1 MTPDRRIF
9 RLPGAHM
16 IGRVLLNYRIVDKL
30 GQGGQGTVYRAI
42 DVTLDRP
49 VVIKVL
55 PPELTDKTANL
66 ARFEREAKLA
76 SSLDHP
82 NICTIFGLYRVEGVH
97 FIAMQQIDGLNV
109 RQLVDGRPLELRS
122 ALSIAVQVAD
132 ALAAAHARGII
143 HRDVKAGNV
152 MVTDSGVVKVL
163 DFGLAKLMEGGNE
176 VSNDPQLTEVGVPYG
191 TATYAAPEQAQGAN
205 VDQRADIFSTGVLLY
220 EMLAGTWP
228 FRGKTTVDVRYAVLH
243 HTPQPFAEARSDE
256 SPCFVRLQE
265 ILDRA
270 LAKEPGDRYQKIEEM
285 RNDLHRVLRE
295 MDGDTSLSSSSTGAI
310 ARVPPRH
317 LADDGSSLANV
328 LRHRKIAVGIG
339 AALVIGL
346 LLAAY
351 GLFVR
356 RSNNTAFDSLAVLPF
371 TNASADPDSE
381 YLSDGLTESL
391 NNSLSQLPYLKVR
404 SRNTVFH
411 YKGQEADS
419 QKIGRELG
427 VRALLSGR
435 VMHRGDEL
443 AVSVELIDAQ
453 DDSHIWGAQYSRK
466 LADIIALP
474 EEIARDTSEKLRLRL
489 SGAEQKQ
496 LTKHYATNSEAYR
509 LYLQGRYYWNQRT
522 AGGLQQGSEYFNQV
536 ISKDPNYAPA
546 YTGLADCYALLNVYN
561 VAPATEVYPKAQAA
575 AARALELDESLAEA
589 HTSLAFVSYRYYW
602 DWAKAE
608 QHFKRAIELKSD
620 YATAHQ
626 WYSAFLAASGRHNEA
641 IAEARRAHELEP
653 FSLTIY
659 ADLVRHLYYAR
670 HYDEAIVECR
680 KSIETDQKFARG
692 HVELG
697 QVLEQKGLHDE
708 AVAEFQ
714 KALALSENSVAAMT
728 GLGHAFALSGK
739 KAEALNVIKKLEDL
753 SKQHYVSPYHTAVIY
768 AGLGDKTQALAW
780 LEKARDERF
789 NWIPFIQ
796 VDPLFDN
803 LRSDPRFADLVKSIR
818 L

>member
-1 MTPDRRIF
+1 
-9 RLPGAHM
+9 M
-16 IGRVLLNYRIVDKL
+16 IGREILNYRIVDKL

-55 PPELTDKTANL
+55 PPELTGQTANM

-82 NICTIFGLYRVEGVH
+82 NICTIFGLYRVEGIH
-97 FIAMQQIDGLNV
+97 FIAMQQVDGLNV
-109 RQLVDGRPLELRS
+109 RQLVDGQPLELRS

-143 HRDVKAGNV
+143 HRDVKASNV
-152 MVTDSGVVKVL
+152 MVTETGVVKVL
-163 DFGLAKLMEGGNE
+163 DFGLAKLLEGGNE
-176 VSNDPQLTEVGVPYG
+176 VSNDPQLTEIGVPYG

-243 HTPQPFAEARSDE
+243 HTPKPFVEARSDK
-256 SPCFVRLQE
+256 SPVFVRLQA
-265 ILDRA
+265 ILERA

-285 RNDLHRVLRE
+285 RNDLYRELRAL
-295 MDGDTSLSSSSTGAI
+295 DGETSLSSSASNNITH
-310 ARVPPRH
+310 VPPRH
-317 LADDGSSLANV
+317 LNAGRLRLRER
-328 LRHRKIAVGIG
+328 LRHKKVKAGLAAVVVIA
-339 AALVIGL
+339 L

-351 GLFVR
+351 GLFFR
-356 RSNNTAFDSLAVLPF
+356 RSSNSTAVDSLAVLPF
-371 TNASADPDSE
+371 TNVSADPESE
-381 YLSDGLTESL
+381 YLSDGITESL
-391 NNSLSQLPYLKVR
+391 INSLSQVPNLKVR

-411 YKGQEADS
+411 YKGQAADA

-435 VMHRGDEL
+435 VVHHGNEL
-443 AVSVELIDAQ
+443 SVSVELIDAH
-453 DDSHIWGAQYSRK
+453 DDSHIWGAHYSRK
-466 LADIIALP
+466 LSDIIALP
-474 EEIARDTSEKLRLRL
+474 EEIARDTAEKLRLRL
-489 SGAEQKQ
+489 NGSEQKQ
-496 LTKHYATNSEAYR
+496 LTKNYATNSEAYR

-522 AGGLQQGSEYFNQV
+522 AEGLQQGSDYFNQV

-561 VAPATEVYPKAQAA
+561 VVPATDVYPKAQAA
-575 AARALELDESLAEA
+575 AARALELDETLAEA
-589 HTSLAFVSYRYYW
+589 HTSLAFVRYRYYW
-602 DWAKAE
+602 DWAQAD

-626 WYSAFLAASGRHNEA
+626 WYSALLAASGRHNEA

-670 HYDEAIVECR
+670 RYDEAISECR
-680 KSIETDQKFARG
+680 KLIELDQKFARG

-697 QVLEQKGLHDE
+697 QVLEQKGLHAE
-708 AVAEFQ
+708 AVDEFQ
-714 KALALSENSVAAMT
+714 KALALSENLVGALT
-728 GLGHAFALSGK
+728 GLGHAFAISGK
-739 KAEALNVIKKLEDL
+739 QSEALNVIKKLEEL

-768 AGLGDKTQALAW
+768 AGLGDKTQALVW

-796 VDPLFDN
+796 VEPVFDN
-803 LRSDPRFADLVKSIR
+803 LRSDPKFAALAQTIR
-818 L
+818 QE

>member
-1 MTPDRRIF
+1 
-9 RLPGAHM
+9 M
-16 IGRVLLNYRIVDKL
+16 IGREILNYRIVDKL

-55 PPELTDKTANL
+55 PPELTGQTANM

-97 FIAMQQIDGLNV
+97 FIAMQQVDGLNV
-109 RQLVDGRPLELRS
+109 RQLVDGQPLELRS

-143 HRDVKAGNV
+143 HRDVKASNV
-152 MVTDSGVVKVL
+152 MVTDAGVVKVL
-163 DFGLAKLMEGGNE
+163 DFGLAKLLEGGNE
-176 VSNDPQLTEVGVPYG
+176 VSNDPQLTEIGVPYG

-243 HTPQPFAEARSDE
+243 HTPKPFNEVRSDK
-256 SPCFVRLQE
+256 SPVFVRLQA

-270 LAKEPGDRYQKIEEM
+270 LAKEPGDRYQKIEEL
-285 RNDLHRVLRE
+285 RNDLYRALRE
-295 MDGDTSLSSSSTGAI
+295 LDGDTSVSSSAGTNITHVPPRRLNAGGSRLKELLRHKKIAAGLAAVLAIALLLAVYGLFFRRSSST
-310 ARVPPRH
+310 
-317 LADDGSSLANV
+317 S
-328 LRHRKIAVGIG
+328 AV
-339 AALVIGL
+339 
-346 LLAAY
+346 
-351 GLFVR
+351 
-356 RSNNTAFDSLAVLPF
+356 DSLAVLPF
-371 TNASADPDSE
+371 TNVSADPESE
-381 YLSDGLTESL
+381 YLSDGITESL
-391 NNSLSQLPYLKVR
+391 INSLSQLPNLKVR

-411 YKGQEADS
+411 YKGQAADA

-435 VMHRGDEL
+435 VVHHGSEL
-443 AVSVELIDAQ
+443 SVSVELIDTH

-466 LADIIALP
+466 LSDIIALP
-474 EEIARDTSEKLRLRL
+474 EEIARDTAEKLRLRL
-489 SGAEQKQ
+489 NGSEQKQ
-496 LTKHYATNSEAYR
+496 LTKNYATNSEAYR

-522 AGGLQQGSEYFNQV
+522 AEGLQQGSEYFNQV

-561 VAPATEVYPKAQAA
+561 VVPATDVYPKAQAA
-575 AARALELDESLAEA
+575 AARSLELDESLAEA
-589 HTSLAFVSYRYYW
+589 HTSLAFVRYRYYW
-602 DWAKAE
+602 DWAQAE

-626 WYSAFLAASGRHNEA
+626 WYSALLAASGRHNEA

-670 HYDEAIVECR
+670 RYDEAITECR
-680 KSIETDQKFARG
+680 KLIELDQKFARG

-697 QVLEQKGLHDE
+697 QVLASRKGCTPKRWTN
-708 AVAEFQ
+708 F
-714 KALALSENSVAAMT
+714 KRPW
-728 GLGHAFALSGK
+728 
-739 KAEALNVIKKLEDL
+739 
-753 SKQHYVSPYHTAVIY
+753 HYR
-768 AGLGDKTQALAW
+768 KT
-780 LEKARDERF
+780 
-789 NWIPFIQ
+789 
-796 VDPLFDN
+796 
-803 LRSDPRFADLVKSIR
+803 RSL

>member
-1 MTPDRRIF
+1 
-9 RLPGAHM
+9 M
-16 IGRVLLNYRIVDKL
+16 IGREILNYRILDKL
-30 GQGGQGTVYRAI
+30 GQGGQGTVYRALDI
-42 DVTLDRP
+42 TLDRP

-55 PPELTDKTANL
+55 PHELTDKTANL

-82 NICTIFGLYRVEGVH
+82 NICTIFGLYRIEGVH
-97 FIAMQQIDGLNV
+97 FIAMQQVEGRNV

-122 ALSIAVQVAD
+122 ALSIAVQVTD
-132 ALAAAHARGII
+132 ALGAAHARGII
-143 HRDVKAGNV
+143 HRDVKASNV
-152 MVTDSGVVKVL
+152 MVTDAGVVKVL

-176 VSNDPQLTEVGVPYG
+176 VSNDPQLTEIGVPYG

-228 FRGKTTVDVRYAVLH
+228 FRGKTSVDVRYAVLH
-243 HTPQPFAEARSDE
+243 HTPKPIAEMRSDE
-256 SPCFVRLQE
+256 SPFLVRLQE

-270 LAKEPGDRYQKIEEM
+270 LAKEPGDRYQKIEEL
-285 RNDLHRVLRE
+285 RDDLHRVMRE
-295 MDGDTSLSSSSTGAI
+295 IDGDTSLSASSTGTI
-310 ARVPPRH
+310 ARVSPRRMT
-317 LADDGSSLANV
+317 AGGSRLTD
-328 LRHRKIAVGIG
+328 LWRHKTIAFGI
-339 AALVIGL
+339 AAVLVIAL

-351 GLFVR
+351 GLFFR
-356 RSNNTAFDSLAVLPF
+356 RSDTTAAFDSLAVLPF
-371 TNASADPDSE
+371 TNASADPESE
-381 YLSDGLTESL
+381 YLSDGITESL
-391 NNSLSQLPYLKVR
+391 INSLSQLPYLKVR

-411 YKGQEADS
+411 YKGQAADT

-427 VRALLSGR
+427 VRVLLSGR
-435 VMHRGDEL
+435 VMHHGNDL

-466 LADIIALP
+466 LSDIIALP
-474 EEIARDTSEKLRLRL
+474 EEISRDTAEKLRLRL
-489 SGAEQKQ
+489 SGSEQKQ
-496 LTKHYATNSEAYR
+496 LTKNYATNSEAYR

-522 AGGLQQGSEYFNQV
+522 AEGLQQGIAYFNQV
-536 ISKDPNYAPA
+536 ISQDPNYAPA

-561 VAPATEVYPKAQAA
+561 VVPATEVYPKAQAA

-602 DWAKAE
+602 DWAQAE

-626 WYSAFLAASGRHNEA
+626 WYSALLAASGRHNEA
-641 IAEARRAHELEP
+641 VAEVRRAHELEP

-659 ADLVRHLYYAR
+659 ADVVRHLYYAR
-670 HYDEAIVECR
+670 RYDEAIAECR
-680 KSIETDQKFARG
+680 KLIEMDQKFARG

-697 QVLEQKGLHDE
+697 QILEQKGQHGE
-708 AVAEFQ
+708 AVAEFH
-714 KALALSENSVAAMT
+714 KALALSENSVAAIT

-739 KAEALNVIKKLEDL
+739 QSEALNVIKKLGDL

-789 NWIPFIQ
+789 NWIPFIK
-796 VDPLFDN
+796 VDPVFDN
-803 LRSDPRFADLVKSIR
+803 LGSDPKFAALVQNLNQDKSHTILAR
-818 L
+818 

>member
-1 MTPDRRIF
+1 
-9 RLPGAHM
+9 M
-16 IGRVLLNYRIVDKL
+16 IGRVILNYRILDKL

-55 PPELTDKTANL
+55 PPELTGHTANL

-97 FIAMQQIDGLNV
+97 FIAMQQVDGLNV
-109 RQLVDGRPLELRS
+109 RQRVGGRPMELRS
-122 ALSIAVQVAD
+122 ALSIAIQVAD
-132 ALAAAHARGII
+132 ALTAAHARGII
-143 HRDVKAGNV
+143 HRDVKASNV
-152 MVTDSGVVKVL
+152 MVTDAGVVKVL
-163 DFGLAKLMEGGNE
+163 DFGLAKLMEGGSE
-176 VSNDPQLTEVGVPYG
+176 VSNDPQLTEIGVPYG

-228 FRGKTTVDVRYAVLH
+228 FRGRTSVDVRYAVLH
-243 HTPQPFAEARSDE
+243 HTPKPFAEARSDE
-256 SPCFVRLQE
+256 SPFFVRIQE

-270 LAKEPGDRYQKIEEM
+270 LAKEPGKRYQKIEEL
-285 RNDLHRVLRE
+285 RDDLRRVLRE
-295 MDGDTSLSSSSTGAI
+295 IEGDHGFSTSSTDSMTP
-310 ARVPPRH
+310 VPPRRLGAGASRLTDLWH
-317 LADDGSSLANV
+317 
-328 LRHRKIAVGIG
+328 HKKIAVGIA
-339 AALVIGL
+339 AALVIAL

-351 GLFVR
+351 GLFFR
-356 RSNNTAFDSLAVLPF
+356 RSNATAFDSLAVLPF
-371 TNASADPDSE
+371 TNASADPESE
-381 YLSDGLTESL
+381 YLSDGITESL
-391 NNSLSQLPYLKVR
+391 INSLSQLPYLKVR

-411 YKGQEADS
+411 YKGQATDT

-435 VMHRGDEL
+435 VVHHGNEL

-466 LADIIALP
+466 LSDIIALP
-474 EEIARDTSEKLRLRL
+474 EEIARDTAEKLRLRL
-489 SGAEQKQ
+489 SRVEQKQ
-496 LTKHYATNSEAYR
+496 LTKNYATNSDAYR

-522 AGGLQQGSEYFNQV
+522 AEGLQQGSAYFNQV
-536 ISKDPNYAPA
+536 ISKDPKYAPA

-602 DWAKAE
+602 DWAQAE

-641 IAEARRAHELEP
+641 VAEAQRAHELEP

-670 HYDEAIVECR
+670 RYDEAITECR
-680 KSIETDQKFARG
+680 KLIGMDQKFARG

-697 QVLEQKGLHDE
+697 QVLEQKGLHSE

-714 KALALSENSVAAMT
+714 NALALSENSVAALA
-728 GLGHAFALSGK
+728 GLGHTFAVSGK
-739 KAEALNVIKKLEDL
+739 QSEALNVIRKLGDL
-753 SKQHYVSPYHTAVIY
+753 SKQQYVSPYHSAVIY
-768 AGLGDKTQALAW
+768 AGLGDKTQALAG

-803 LRSDPRFADLVKSIR
+803 LRSDPRFAALVQTLKPN
-818 L
+818 

>member
-1 MTPDRRIF
+1 
-9 RLPGAHM
+9 M
-16 IGRVLLNYRIVDKL
+16 IGREILNYRILDKL

-42 DVTLDRP
+42 DVSLDRP

-55 PPELTDKTANL
+55 PPELTEKTANL

-82 NICTIFGLYRVEGVH
+82 NICTIYGLHRVGDVN
-97 FIAMQQIDGLNV
+97 FIAMQQVDGLNV
-109 RQLVDGRPLELRS
+109 RQLVNGRPLELRS
-122 ALSIAVQVAD
+122 ALSIAIQTAD

-143 HRDVKAGNV
+143 HRDIKAGNV
-152 MVTDSGVVKVL
+152 MVTDAGVVKVL
-163 DFGLAKLMEGGNE
+163 DFGLAKLMEGGTE
-176 VSNDPQLTEVGVPYG
+176 VSNDPQLTEIGVPYG

-228 FRGKTTVDVRYAVLH
+228 FRGKTSVDVRYAVLH
-243 HTPQPFAEARSDE
+243 HNPQPIAEARSDD
-256 SPCFVRLQE
+256 SPSLPALQT

-270 LAKEPGDRYQKIEEM
+270 LAKEPDERYQKIEEL
-285 RNDLHRVLRE
+285 RQDLQRVLRE
-295 MDGDTSLSSSSTGAI
+295 IDGDINVSSSSTSAI
-310 ARVPPRH
+310 APVPPRRVP
-317 LADDGSSLANV
+317 AEGASLTKL
-328 LRHRKIAVGIG
+328 LRHRKIAAGI
-339 AALVIGL
+339 AAVLIVGL

-351 GLFVR
+351 GLYF
-356 RSNNTAFDSLAVLPF
+356 RSRNTTAVDSLAVLPF
-371 TNASADPDSE
+371 TNAAGDPESE

-391 NNSLSQLPYLKVR
+391 INSLSQLPYLKVR

-411 YKGQEADS
+411 YKGQVGDA
-419 QKIGRELG
+419 QRIGRELG

-435 VMHRGDEL
+435 VTHHGNEL
-443 AVSVELIDAQ
+443 SVSVELIDAQ
-453 DDSHIWGAQYSRK
+453 DDSTIWGERYSRK
-466 LADIIALP
+466 LSDIIALP
-474 EEIARDTSEKLRLRL
+474 EEIARDTAQKLRLRL
-489 SGAEQKQ
+489 SGSEQKQ
-496 LTKHYATNSEAYR
+496 LTKNYATNSEAYR

-522 AGGLQQGSEYFNQV
+522 AEGLQQGIEYFNQG

-561 VAPATEVYPKAQAA
+561 VLPATEVNQKALAA
-575 AARALELDESLAEA
+575 ATRALELDESLAEA
-589 HTSLAFVSYRYYW
+589 HTSLAFVRYRYFW
-602 DWAKAE
+602 DWEEAE

-626 WYSAFLAASGRHNEA
+626 WYSAFLAASGRHEEA

-670 HYDEAIVECR
+670 RYDEAIAECQ
-680 KSIETDQKFARG
+680 KLIATDQKFARG

-697 QVLEQKGLHDE
+697 QVFEQKGMNSE

-714 KALALSENSVAAMT
+714 KALALSENAVAAMT

-739 KAEALNVIKKLEDL
+739 RAEALDVIKKLEEM
-753 SKQHYVSPYHTAVIY
+753 SKKNYVSPYQSAVIY

-780 LEKARDERF
+780 LQRARDERF
-789 NWIPFIQ
+789 NWIPFIK

-803 LRSDPRFADLVKSIR
+803 LRSDPQFASLVQNIKPE
-818 L
+818 